1 MSFLKIYVMYIF
13 KYGIIPIWIICLI
26 GKPLFLLKI
35 FSKFFHIK
43 IQNHE
48 IFNIF
53 LVINLLLVF
62 YYSFISNQAK
72 KEIKAE
78 SDSLN
83 IESKSLTARSS
94 ERNVYIFINSIAMLI
109 TIHKLTERYFRLD
122 NLKNELKKKEEE
134 LNKLVPQ
141 KSAEDKKKD

>member
-1 MSFLKIYVMYIF
+1 MYIF

-62 YYSFISNQAK
+62 YYSFISYQAK

>member
-1 MSFLKIYVMYIF
+1 MSFLKLYVMYIF

-62 YYSFISNQAK
+62 YYSFISYQAK
-72 KEIKAE
+72 NEIKAE
-78 SDSLN
+78 SESLN

-134 LNKLVPQ
+134 LSKLVPQ

>member
-1 MSFLKIYVMYIF
+1 MYIF

-53 LVINLLLVF
+53 LFINLLLVF

>member
-72 KEIKAE
+72 KEIKAQ

>member
-1 MSFLKIYVMYIF
+1 MYIF

-109 TIHKLTERYFRLD
+109 TIHKLTERSFRLD

>member
-1 MSFLKIYVMYIF
+1 MYIF

>member
-1 MSFLKIYVMYIF
+1 MSFLKLYVMYIF
-13 KYGIIPIWIICLI
+13 KYGIIPIWVICLI
-26 GKPLFLLKI
+26 GKPLFLLRI
-35 FSKFFHIK
+35 ISRFFHIN
-43 IQNHE
+43 IQNFE
-48 IFNIF
+48 IFNIILF
-53 LVINLLLVF
+53 FNSILVL
-62 YYSFISNQAK
+62 YYYFISNQAK
-72 KEIKAE
+72 KQIKSETE
-78 SDSLN
+78 SLS

-122 NLKNELKKKEEE
+122 NLKNDLKKKEEE

>member
-1 MSFLKIYVMYIF
+1 MYIF

-72 KEIKAE
+72 KEIKAQ